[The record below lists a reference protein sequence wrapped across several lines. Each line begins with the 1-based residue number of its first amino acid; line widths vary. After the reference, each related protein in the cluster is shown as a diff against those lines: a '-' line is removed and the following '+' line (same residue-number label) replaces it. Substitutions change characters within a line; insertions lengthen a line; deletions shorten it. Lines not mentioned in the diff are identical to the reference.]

1 MAEFS
6 FTPDVETPEIDS
18 SEFSFTP
25 DENQETAK
33 INVDN
38 YNGMDL
44 VGEPG
49 EDAKPYS
56 KMDLFFKNLFTFD
69 VKSGEEVKERQQN
82 NPRIQALEKVRQE
95 GFDDVKWG
103 EVGKSLVKG
112 SLELGKSMTASPFK
126 IYGDWSMDERDT
138 SLMTPKEADEVKFN
152 NFRAQSYVKFG
163 EYIGKIWDMGINAD
177 WLKEDEETFKGTF
190 VENPSMTR
198 VLSLGA
204 SAIPSVTVFG
214 LTSKITGSRKAA
226 SVLLAGADNDD
237 LYFEAREAGESQN
250 KALALYATGTAGTAA
265 LEKYGFDQIFNQRV
279 TAPFAKR
286 VRNAVLAEGFTEGF
300 QTGYQNAV
308 KKYGYD
314 ETQELLEGV
323 LESVIAGA
331 LSGGAISAADAGYV
345 KLQNARGKLKDKGA
359 TDEALDMMQEEFA
372 RELSYH
378 RDTIEP
384 MFQTKITESLNNLD
398 KFVKEH
404 EGTAEAQK
412 ALKTKAEL
420 DEVYNLVNKSLTDN
434 GVNAEVANADAKVW
448 QGIALWGSQ
457 ETGLSPMEYIN
468 QRMPKVQQKRL
479 AEFLNEREKRVA
491 TSNESELEILRQ
503 DINRLKKGV
512 SRKASNG
519 LRLSQF
525 IKKMGGINDDRG
537 DIKAMGSSVGL
548 LNKNGISLDEAT
560 QMAWDAGYIQSTERP
575 DVNQL
580 LDLLS
585 DDLGNKPVYSFN
597 DNVKGDDRQYYLSL
611 ERALDEAGA
620 DINKD
625 SLEVINQK
633 LNDYKNSFAR
643 EDVAQ
648 YDPELDDFIPFQTG
662 VAEIDNSRLYQNLPQ
677 NIKDAVDFVFNTA
690 AIKEISGNEF
700 QKDGIPLTDKV
711 TKFYEDEYNGK
722 AHNPELGDVKLDRE
736 GVKDSL
742 GHGIG
747 SKKAAAYALVPE
759 VIEKGFIFN
768 RETNWKGRGYD
779 TAVLIAPVKIGTEDY
794 ICEVVVK
801 QGAER
806 QGFYLHEVELTKK
819 LADVFKTANGS
830 TSTSFKLIISQHIE
844 NVKKNLQS
852 QDIDLK
858 QYDPREDIPNVRGG
872 WTKAKIL
879 KYLKDNGSLRGV
891 GTATRMIAEFD
902 SVEDFKS
909 HMFYHGAKYGTSGRM
924 KPSITMSDR
933 EVENVG
939 GGGYGDK
946 YWAISLS
953 KSKKVAGNFATAS
966 GNGSIYPVLLV
977 KNAKVIEMPELD
989 DSADLED
996 HIEQLYADGVDAVWI
1011 GDKDSGEQELAVIN
1025 PKAIVNIGT
1034 SEFYK
1039 AYKLGSAENPINIR
1053 SDEEIQKIF
1062 DYAKDFTNKF
1072 PKTAPDEKI
1081 EEAKGVIRWQ
1091 SAFHGTP
1098 HAELEGGS
1106 FKLEK
1111 IGTGENAQ
1119 AHGYGLYYAAS
1130 YDVADKRYRERL
1142 TKPYT
1147 WFISFGEVEFDKKTG
1162 KYKNAFNETTLEFE
1176 VYKDFKL
1183 DAGEDID
1190 VLLKSYE
1197 QTRFLDD
1204 RTDEKIA
1211 IVNKYKDYFVNNDVH
1226 NFSDESMAKGQVYEV
1241 DLPEN
1246 PYLLDEQ
1253 KTYDEQ
1259 SDHVKQQL
1267 MALWDNLV
1275 IDDAKIVNLT
1285 GSKTNPYKNV
1295 ARHKTGREI
1304 YKDLASILGSDK
1316 AASHLLEEYDIRGIT
1331 YDGRQD
1337 GRCFVIFNPDDVKV
1351 IQKFYQ
1357 DAGRP
1362 KGAFA
1367 QNLDQKGVIYLF
1379 EDADASTFMH
1389 ETAHFFRKELEE
1401 FGTAR
1406 SKEML
1411 QKMVEWENSEF
1422 DKRYNVQQTANGFVV
1437 TDKLGNVVYGDKKP
1451 FQSVQSAREYGRNEI
1466 FARGFEQYLR
1476 DGKAPSNYLKQAFRS
1491 FWSWLR
1497 SLYKSAKDLNV
1508 EINDNIRSVYN
1519 EIIGGADLDFYLSAP
1534 VDEVLQ
1540 QRVAESKDREEYLE
1554 DVIKR
1559 AQANPYKGITGWVK
1573 EKTESNKGLVKW
1585 WNAAIVPISTR
1596 AKRVNIKLRN
1606 RLRAYD
1612 YAVNNKYN
1620 EYIAQVKPFLDKW
1633 EKFSEQDTIAFDL
1646 ALKNS
1651 YMKKQID
1658 IVNKYGAYEEFVQVK
1673 NLLNRL
1679 FDQAIDVGVEL
1690 GYTADYFPRQVEDVD
1705 GFMAYLHGSAM
1716 ASQMRRA
1723 LKDADPTNTFTN
1735 EEKAEFINKYLR
1747 GFNRKDLN
1755 KPLPGN
1761 TKDRIIDVI
1770 TPEMN
1775 KYYKPSIQALISYI
1789 DGMNQSIES
1798 RRFWGFEYES
1808 INDSIGSLTSY
1819 LVDTGVI
1826 QPEQDAEVQEILKAR
1841 FKAKGVTNKY
1851 LKKQKNF
1858 SYIYLMG
1865 GINSAITQIEDIS
1878 VAIYKAGFWNT
1889 ATSVFSKNRVGLSR
1903 EELGLEKIG
1912 QEFVEASTSSKA
1924 VSRVFKLTGLDKI
1937 DAFGKNTL
1945 INATFNKFQDMA
1957 NKDEGALRARLEPIL
1972 EGETNQT
1979 IQDIKN
1985 GEISENVKLLMFN
1998 ELADMQPIS
2007 LSEMPEWYLTSGN
2020 GRVFYMLKTFAL
2032 KRIDIFRNECFDKIR
2047 QGDVKTGIQNLF
2059 RLSMLMILC
2068 GMSKDA
2074 IINMLY
2080 GRDMDLSEM
2089 FINNLLGLTGIVSKY
2104 SLYKARDEG
2113 FSGFLSSVAIP
2124 PLFAMPSDLIGDIY
2138 KSLFTAKGKDIS
2150 DYEVWKGVPLVGR
2163 FYYWWLGGGR
2173 TKIEKKKNKK
2183 LK

>member
-1 MAEFS
+1 MKPWEMNWDN
-6 FTPDVETPEIDS
+6 TNETKTEDIKPWEKKWDTDNS
-18 SEFSFTP
+18 TDF
-25 DENQETAK
+25 
-33 INVDN
+33 NVKN
-38 YNGMDL
+38 YNGTSL
-44 VGEPG
+44 IGEAG

-56 KMDLFFKNLFTFD
+56 KMDLFLKNLFTFD
-69 VKSGEEVKERQQN
+69 VKTGAEAEERQAN
-82 NPRIQALEKVRQE
+82 NPRIQALEKVRAD

-103 EVGKSLVKG
+103 EVGKSLVRG
-112 SLELGKSMTASPFK
+112 SLELGKSATASPLK

-138 SLMTPKEADEVKFN
+138 SLMTPQELKDVKYN
-152 NFRAQSYVKFG
+152 NFKAQAYIKTG
-163 EYIGKIWDMGINAD
+163 EYIEKLWDMGLKAE
-177 WLKEDEETFKGTF
+177 WLKEDEETFRGSF

-204 SAIPSVTVFG
+204 SAIPSIGFFG
-214 LTSKITGSRKAA
+214 GAAKITGSRKAA
-226 SVLLAGADNDD
+226 SILLAGADNDD

-250 KALALYATGTAGTAA
+250 KALGLYATGTAGTAI

-279 TAPFAKR
+279 TAPLSKR
-286 VRNAVLAEGFTEGF
+286 IMSATLSEGFTEGF
-300 QTGYQNAV
+300 QTAYQNAV

-314 ETQELLEGV
+314 DTQDLFEGV
-323 LESVIAGA
+323 VESVIAGA
-331 LSGGAISAADAGYV
+331 LSGGAISTADAGYV

-359 TDEALDMMQEEFA
+359 TDEALDMMQEELA

-384 MFQTKITESLNNLD
+384 MFQSKITESLNNLE
-398 KFVKEH
+398 KFVKDN

-420 DEVYNLVNKSLTDN
+420 EEVYNLVNKSLTDN

-468 QRMPKVQQKRL
+468 QRMPKVQKKRL
-479 AEFLNEREKRVA
+479 ADFLNERERRIA
-491 TSNESELEILRQ
+491 TGNESELEILRQ

-512 SRKASNG
+512 SRKASKG

-525 IKKMGGINDDRG
+525 IKQQGGINDDRG
-537 DIKAMGSSVGL
+537 DIKSMGASVGL

-560 QMAWDAGYIQSTERP
+560 FKAWEAGYIQSTERP
-575 DVNQL
+575 EINQL

-585 DDLGNKPVYSFN
+585 DDLGNHPVYSFEDKTTE
-597 DNVKGDDRQYYLSL
+597 DNRQYYLAL
-611 ERALDEAGA
+611 EQALYEAGA

-633 LNDYKNSFAR
+633 LKAYEQSL
-643 EDVAQ
+643 AQ
-648 YDPELDDFIPFQTG
+648 ETTPQYNPELDDFIPFQSSITLS
-662 VAEIDNSRLYQNLPQ
+662 NPNL
-677 NIKDAVDFVFNTA
+677 
-690 AIKEISGNEF
+690 
-700 QKDGIPLTDKV
+700 
-711 TKFYEDEYNGK
+711 
-722 AHNPELGDVKLDRE
+722 
-736 GVKDSL
+736 
-742 GHGIG
+742 
-747 SKKAAAYALVPE
+747 
-759 VIEKGFIFN
+759 
-768 RETNWKGRGYD
+768 
-779 TAVLIAPVKIGTEDY
+779 
-794 ICEVVVK
+794 
-801 QGAER
+801 
-806 QGFYLHEVELTKK
+806 
-819 LADVFKTANGS
+819 
-830 TSTSFKLIISQHIE
+830 
-844 NVKKNLQS
+844 S
-852 QDIDLK
+852 QDIEELVSELEKDKNVSDWREIGKVSNTLSNLARQNINMDLAEYNHNIDTSSINHIFKNHGDVAKEERRGQIAVTKDDLK
-858 QYDPREDIPNVRGG
+858 NIPNIVYNWDFIAFGGKNKHNQDVIIYGKNMPDGSSVYIEEIRTGRKTLTTNTLIKYKTGVNSNSFAARIGNNVRNNTSHIKIISKKDENVNRTFYQESLNIAQENAELDKVNPAYEGETINVNG
-872 WTKAKIL
+872 VERTVYNSNGDRIAMSEPALRNFYNWFGDSKVVNKEGRPLVMYHGTNKKFEEFDKSFIGKKHKNLYQGKGFYFTKEYYKAQNYGRKIMPV
-879 KYLKDNGSLRGV
+879 YLKIENPALSDYDLKPENDGIYAGQGVYVAFNPNQIKSTSNRGTYSESDNIYYQ
-891 GTATRMIAEFD
+891 TA
-902 SVEDFKS
+902 
-909 HMFYHGAKYGTSGRM
+909 YHGGK
-924 KPSITMSDR
+924 
-933 EVENVG
+933 
-939 GGGYGDK
+939 
-946 YWAISLS
+946 
-953 KSKKVAGNFATAS
+953 
-966 GNGSIYPVLLV
+966 
-977 KNAKVIEMPELD
+977 
-989 DSADLED
+989 
-996 HIEQLYADGVDAVWI
+996 
-1011 GDKDSGEQELAVIN
+1011 
-1025 PKAIVNIGT
+1025 
-1034 SEFYK
+1034 
-1039 AYKLGSAENPINIR
+1039 
-1053 SDEEIQKIF
+1053 
-1062 DYAKDFTNKF
+1062 
-1072 PKTAPDEKI
+1072 
-1081 EEAKGVIRWQ
+1081 
-1091 SAFHGTP
+1091 
-1098 HAELEGGS
+1098 ELEGGKFS
-1106 FKLEK
+1106 LKYAGKQTGLE
-1111 IGTGENAQ
+1111 
-1119 AHGYGLYYAAS
+1119 HGYGVYLAMDRETAT
-1130 YDVADKRYRERL
+1130 RYRSTIDADFTYNGKKLSSYYEELIR
-1142 TKPYT
+1142 KN
-1147 WFISFGEVEFDKKTG
+1147 EFDK
-1162 KYKNAFNETTLEFE
+1162 AQVLE
-1176 VYKDFKL
+1176 DFLLKL
-1183 DAGEDID
+1183 DTSLMEEDLYEPIAWKWFKND
-1190 VLLKSYE
+1190 IEPNIKSE
-1197 QTRFLDD
+1197 GKL
-1204 RTDEKIA
+1204 
-1211 IVNKYKDYFVNNDVH
+1211 
-1226 NFSDESMAKGQVYEV
+1226 YEV
-1241 DLPEN
+1241 DIPEN

-1253 KTYDEQ
+1253 KTFEHQSNYIKNAIKKLNNEAINDILDE
-1259 SDHVKQQL
+1259 DTTGE
-1267 MALWDNLV
+1267 DIYGELV
-1275 IDDAKIVNLT
+1275 NYF
-1285 GSKTNPYKNV
+1285 SKTIE
-1295 ARHKTGREI
+1295 AGDLRESI
-1304 YKDLASILGSDK
+1304 NKAQKKASE
-1316 AASHLLEEYDIRGIT
+1316 ALESVGIKGIT
-1331 YDGRQD
+1331 YYSRADGQD
-1337 GRCFVIFNPDDVKV
+1337 FVIFNPDDVKV

-1357 DAGRP
+1357 DVGRP

-1497 SLYKSAKDLNV
+1497 SLYKSAKALNV
-1508 EINDNIRSVYN
+1508 DINDNIRSVYN

-1540 QRVAESKDREEYLE
+1540 QRVAESKDREEYLD

-1559 AQANPYKGITGWVK
+1559 AQAKPHKGVSGWIK
-1573 EKTESNKGLVKW
+1573 EKTESDKGLVKW

-1620 EYIAQVKPFLDKW
+1620 EYMAQVKPFLDKW
-1633 EKFSEQDTIAFDL
+1633 EKFSEQDAIAFDL

-1658 IVNKYGAYEEFVQVK
+1658 IVNKYNAYNEFVQVK
-1673 NLLNRL
+1673 NLLNSL

-1723 LKDADPTNTFTN
+1723 LKDADPTNTFTT

-1747 GFNRKDLN
+1747 GFNRRDLN

-1761 TKDRIIDVI
+1761 VKDRIIDVI

-1775 KYYKPSIQALISYI
+1775 KYYKPSMQALISYI

-1808 INDSIGSLTSY
+1808 IDDSIGSMVSY
-1819 LVDTGVI
+1819 LVDIGLI

-1841 FKAKGVTNKY
+1841 FKAKGVTNPY
-1851 LKKQKNF
+1851 LKKQKNL

-1889 ATSVFSKNRVGLSR
+1889 ATSVFSKNRKGLSR
-1903 EELGLEKIG
+1903 EELGLERIG
-1912 QEFVEASTSSKA
+1912 QEFAESSTSSKA
-1924 VSRVFKLTGLDKI
+1924 VSAVFKMTGLDKI

-1945 INATFNKFQDMA
+1945 INATFNKFQEMA
-1957 NKDEGALRARLEPIL
+1957 NKNEDALRARLEPIL
-1972 EGETNQT
+1972 EQETNQT
-1979 IQDIKN
+1979 IQDIKK

-2007 LSEMPEWYLTSGN
+2007 LSEMPEYYLTSGN

-2032 KRIDIFRNECFDKIR
+2032 KRIDIFRNECFDKIK
-2047 QGDVKTGIQNLF
+2047 QGNVKEGIQNLF
-2059 RLSMLMILC
+2059 RLSILMILC

-2080 GRDMDLSEM
+2080 GRDMDLSES
-2089 FINNLLGLTGIVSKY
+2089 FINNLLGLTGFLSKY
-2104 SLYKARDEG
+2104 SLYQLRDEG
-2113 FSGFLSSVAIP
+2113 VGGFVSSVAIP
-2124 PLFAMPSDLIGDIY
+2124 PVFSIWSDLGRDIY
-2138 KSLFTAKGKDIS
+2138 KSLFTKKGKDIS
-2150 DYEVWKGVPLVGR
+2150 DYEAWKGLPLIGR

-2173 TKIEKKKNKK
+2173 TKLEKKKNK

>member
-33 INVDN
+33 INAKN
-38 YNGMDL
+38 YNGTSL

-49 EDAKPYS
+49 EDAKPYN
-56 KMDLFFKNLFTFD
+56 KMDLFLKNLFTFD

-82 NPRIQALEKVRQE
+82 NPRIQALEKVKQE

-112 SLELGKSMTASPFK
+112 SLELGKSITASPLK
-126 IYGDWSMDERDT
+126 IYGDWAMDNRDT

-152 NFRAQSYVKFG
+152 NFRAQSYIKVG
-163 EYIGKIWDMGINAD
+163 EYIEKIWDMGIKAD

-204 SAIPSVTVFG
+204 SAMPSVGFFG
-214 LTSKITGSRKAA
+214 GVSKVTGSRKVA
-226 SVLLAGADNDD
+226 SILLAGADNDD

-250 KALALYATGTAGTAA
+250 KALGLYALGTAGTAA

-331 LSGGAISAADAGYV
+331 LSGGAISTADAGYV

-359 TDEALDMMQEEFA
+359 TDEALDMMQEEIA

-378 RDTIEP
+378 RETIEP

-420 DEVYNLVNKSLTDN
+420 DEVYNLVNKSLADN

-457 ETGLSPMEYIN
+457 ETGVSPMEYIN

-512 SRKASNG
+512 SRKASKG

-560 QMAWDAGYIQSTERP
+560 FKAWEAGYIQSTERP
-575 DVNQL
+575 EINQL

-585 DDLGNKPVYSFN
+585 DDLGNHPIYSFEDSTTE
-597 DNVKGDDRQYYLSL
+597 DNRQYYLEL
-611 ERALDEAGA
+611 ERALYEAGA

-648 YDPELDDFIPFQTG
+648 YNPELDDFIPFQAGMVQQDDKLLNRTNKNRYLTDDE
-662 VAEIDNSRLYQNLPQ
+662 VAEVE
-677 NIKDAVDFVFNTA
+677 KDAKNFATKVEALERGDLPAREQLMVLNRLPSA
-690 AIKEISGNEF
+690 YNKIKE
-700 QKDGIPLTDKV
+700 L
-711 TKFYEDEYNGK
+711 
-722 AHNPELGDVKLDRE
+722 
-736 GVKDSL
+736 
-742 GHGIG
+742 
-747 SKKAAAYALVPE
+747 
-759 VIEKGFIFN
+759 
-768 RETNWKGRGYD
+768 KGRR
-779 TAVLIAPVKIGTEDY
+779 LFI
-794 ICEVVVK
+794 
-801 QGAER
+801 
-806 QGFYLHEVELTKK
+806 
-819 LADVFKTANGS
+819 
-830 TSTSFKLIISQHIE
+830 
-844 NVKKNLQS
+844 S
-852 QDIDLK
+852 QDIYK
-858 QYDPREDIPNVRGG
+858 KIVDIPNKYNKNHNVSRERAIKLPELVADPNYILQSTSEGHEDRFVIVTNSKG
-872 WTKAKIL
+872 KKWGTRLSVIIQPSSRDAIVSAYDENINISEEKKAGRVYYDKKKELESEVSALNAKGLTSSNTGIVSPNRENVNRTFYQESLNIVQENAELDKVNPKYEGETINIDGVERTVYNSNGDRIAMSEPALRNFYKWFGDSKVVDKEGRPLVMYHGTNKKFEEFDKSFIGKKHKNLYQGKGFYFTKEYYKAQNYGRKIMPV
-879 KYLKDNGSLRGV
+879 YLK
-891 GTATRMIAEFD
+891 I
-902 SVEDFKS
+902 
-909 HMFYHGAKYGTSGRM
+909 
-924 KPSITMSDR
+924 
-933 EVENVG
+933 
-939 GGGYGDK
+939 
-946 YWAISLS
+946 
-953 KSKKVAGNFATAS
+953 
-966 GNGSIYPVLLV
+966 
-977 KNAKVIEMPELD
+977 
-989 DSADLED
+989 
-996 HIEQLYADGVDAVWI
+996 
-1011 GDKDSGEQELAVIN
+1011 
-1025 PKAIVNIGT
+1025 
-1034 SEFYK
+1034 
-1039 AYKLGSAENPINIR
+1039 ENPALSDYDLKPENDGIYAGQGVYVAFEPNQIKSTSNRGTYSESDNI
-1053 SDEEIQKIF
+1053 
-1062 DYAKDFTNKF
+1062 YL
-1072 PKTAPDEKI
+1072 
-1081 EEAKGVIRWQ
+1081 Q
-1091 SAFHGTP
+1091 SAFAGSRVDYDRP
-1098 HAELEGGS
+1098 SLEAIGS
-1106 FKLEK
+1106 
-1111 IGTGENAQ
+1111 GEGAQ
-1119 AHGYGLYYAAS
+1119 AHGWGLYYALSKDIAERYRKAF
-1130 YDVADKRYRERL
+1130 YDV
-1142 TKPYT
+1142 
-1147 WFISFGEVEFDKKTG
+1147 ISHNVAEKVKEFGKDGAIEFYKQEARKAEQRAKIFENEVPVLAQKAYEDVKAYNQMAEMAKTEG
-1162 KYKNAFNETTLEFE
+1162 
-1176 VYKDFKL
+1176 
-1183 DAGEDID
+1183 
-1190 VLLKSYE
+1190 
-1197 QTRFLDD
+1197 
-1204 RTDEKIA
+1204 
-1211 IVNKYKDYFVNNDVH
+1211 
-1226 NFSDESMAKGQVYEV
+1226 KGQVHEV
-1241 DLPEN
+1241 DIPEN
-1246 PYLLDEQ
+1246 PYLLDEDL
-1253 KTYDEQ
+1253 YFRHQ
-1259 SDHVKQQL
+1259 SEFVQSKIKE
-1267 MALWDNLV
+1267 LV
-1275 IDDAKIVNLT
+1275 EKEGLT
-1285 GSKTNPYKNV
+1285 DKF
-1295 ARHKTGREI
+1295 EI
-1304 YKDLASILGSDK
+1304 YQSKENPRYNILENSSGKEIYEIISEALGSDK
-1316 AASHLLEEYDIRGIT
+1316 DASLLLEKYGIKGIT
-1331 YDGRQD
+1331 YMGRQD

-1367 QNLDQKGVIYLF
+1367 QNLNQKGVIYLF

-1401 FGTAR
+1401 FGTDR

-1508 EINDNIRSVYN
+1508 DINDNIRSVYN

-1559 AQANPYKGITGWVK
+1559 AQAKPYKGVTGWVK
-1573 EKTESNKGLVKW
+1573 EKTESDKGLVKW

-1620 EYIAQVKPFLDKW
+1620 EYMAQVNPFLDKW
-1633 EKFSEQDTIAFDL
+1633 EKFSEQDAIAFDL

-1658 IVNKYGAYEEFVQVK
+1658 IVNKYNAYNEFVQVK
-1673 NLLNRL
+1673 NLLNSL

-1690 GYTADYFPRQVEDVD
+1690 GYKADYFPRQVEDVD

-1723 LKDADPTNTFTN
+1723 LKDADPTNTFTT

-1747 GFNRKDLN
+1747 GFNRRDLN

-1761 TKDRIIDVI
+1761 VKDRIIDVI

-1775 KYYKPSIQALISYI
+1775 KYYKPSMQALISYI

-1808 INDSIGSLTSY
+1808 IDDSIGSMVSY
-1819 LVDTGVI
+1819 LVDIGLI

-1841 FKAKGVTNKY
+1841 FKAKGVTNPY
-1851 LKKQKNF
+1851 LKKQKNL

-1889 ATSVFSKNRVGLSR
+1889 ATSVFSKNRKGLSR
-1903 EELGLEKIG
+1903 EELGLERIG
-1912 QEFVEASTSSKA
+1912 QEFAESSTSSKA
-1924 VSRVFKLTGLDKI
+1924 VSAVFKMTGLDKI

-1945 INATFNKFQDMA
+1945 INATFNKFQEMA
-1957 NKDEGALRARLEPIL
+1957 NKDEDVLRARLEPIL
-1972 EGETNQT
+1972 EQETNQT
-1979 IQDIKN
+1979 IQDIKK

-2007 LSEMPEWYLTSGN
+2007 LSEMPEYYLTSGN

-2032 KRIDIFRNECFDKIR
+2032 KRIDIFRNECFDKIK
-2047 QGDVKTGIQNLF
+2047 QGNVKEGIQNLF
-2059 RLSMLMILC
+2059 RLSILMILC

-2080 GRDMDLSEM
+2080 GRDMDLSES
-2089 FINNLLGLTGIVSKY
+2089 FINNLLGLTGFLSKY
-2104 SLYKARDEG
+2104 SLYQLRDEG
-2113 FSGFLSSVAIP
+2113 VGGFVSSVAIP
-2124 PLFAMPSDLIGDIY
+2124 PVFSIWSDLGRDIY
-2138 KSLFTAKGKDIS
+2138 KSLFTKKGKDIS
-2150 DYEVWKGVPLVGR
+2150 DYEVWKGLPLIGR

-2173 TKIEKKKNKK
+2173 TKLEKKKNK

>member
-6 FTPDVETPEIDS
+6 FTPDIETPEIDS

-44 VGEPG
+44 VGKPG
-49 EDAKPYS
+49 EDTKPYS
-56 KMDLFFKNLFTFD
+56 KMDLFLKNLFTFE
-69 VKSGEEVKERQQN
+69 VKSGEEVKERQEN
-82 NPRIQALEKVRQE
+82 NTRIQALKKVRNE
-95 GFDDVKWG
+95 GFENVKWG
-103 EVGKSLVKG
+103 EVGKSYVKS
-112 SLELGKSMTASPFK
+112 SLELGKKATGTFLRD
-126 IYGDWSMDERDT
+126 YGDWAMDESDT
-138 SLMTPKEADEVKFN
+138 SLMTPEEIKDVKRN
-152 NFRAQSYVKFG
+152 NFVAQSYIKIG
-163 EYIGKIWDMGINAD
+163 ECIEKLFDMG
-177 WLKEDEETFKGTF
+177 LKSDLLKLDEETFKGSF

-198 VLSLGA
+198 TLSLGA
-204 SAIPSVTVFG
+204 SGIASVSFFAA
-214 LTSKITGSRKAA
+214 LTKITGSSKLA
-226 SVLLAGADNDD
+226 SVILAGADNIDM
-237 LYFEAREAGESQN
+237 YSEAREAGKTQN
-250 KALALYATGTAGTAA
+250 EALALTATGTAGTAI
-265 LEKYGFDQIFNQRV
+265 LEKYGADQIFN
-279 TAPFAKR
+279 
-286 VRNAVLAEGFTEGF
+286 RNVVVPMARQINNAMLAELFTEGF
-300 QTGYQNAV
+300 QTYYQNAI
-308 KKYGYD
+308 KKFGYD
-314 ETQELLEGV
+314 ETQELLDGV
-323 LESVIAGA
+323 LEASIGGW
-331 LSGGAISAADAGYV
+331 LSGGAVSAFDAGYV
-345 KLQNARGKLKDKGA
+345 KLQDARGKLKDKGA
-359 TDEALDMMQEEFA
+359 ADEVLDMLQEEFA

-434 GVNAEVANADAKVW
+434 GVNAEVANADAKIW

-468 QRMPKVQQKRL
+468 RRMPKVQKKRL
-479 AEFLNEREKRVA
+479 AEFLNERERRVA

-512 SRKASNG
+512 SRKASKG

-537 DIKAMGSSVGL
+537 DIKSMGASVGL

-560 QMAWDAGYIQSTERP
+560 RMAWDAGYIQSTERP

-597 DNVKGDDRQYYLSL
+597 DNTKDDNRQYYLSL

-625 SLEVINQK
+625 SLEVINRK

-648 YDPELDDFIPFQTG
+648 YNPELDDFIPFQFAGPKAQTAALDKLDIAKQFETEGMDSEQIRQQTG
-662 VAEIDNSRLYQNLPQ
+662 WFKGPDTTHYI
-677 NIKDAVDFVFNTA
+677 VFNSEQA
-690 AIKEISGNEF
+690 KSVDNKGEW
-700 QKDGIPLTDKV
+700 
-711 TKFYEDEYNGK
+711 
-722 AHNPELGDVKLDRE
+722 
-736 GVKDSL
+736 GVR
-742 GHGIG
+742 
-747 SKKAAAYALVPE
+747 
-759 VIEKGFIFN
+759 N
-768 RETNWKGRGYD
+768 RN
-779 TAVLIAPVKIGTEDY
+779 
-794 ICEVVVK
+794 
-801 QGAER
+801 
-806 QGFYLHEVELTKK
+806 FYL
-819 LADVFKTANGS
+819 
-830 TSTSFKLIISQHIE
+830 
-844 NVKKNLQS
+844 
-852 QDIDLK
+852 
-858 QYDPREDIPNVRGG
+858 
-872 WTKAKIL
+872 
-879 KYLKDNGSLRGV
+879 
-891 GTATRMIAEFD
+891 
-902 SVEDFKS
+902 
-909 HMFYHGAKYGTSGRM
+909 
-924 KPSITMSDR
+924 
-933 EVENVG
+933 
-939 GGGYGDK
+939 
-946 YWAISLS
+946 
-953 KSKKVAGNFATAS
+953 
-966 GNGSIYPVLLV
+966 
-977 KNAKVIEMPELD
+977 
-989 DSADLED
+989 
-996 HIEQLYADGVDAVWI
+996 
-1011 GDKDSGEQELAVIN
+1011 
-1025 PKAIVNIGT
+1025 
-1034 SEFYK
+1034 
-1039 AYKLGSAENPINIR
+1039 
-1053 SDEEIQKIF
+1053 
-1062 DYAKDFTNKF
+1062 
-1072 PKTAPDEKI
+1072 
-1081 EEAKGVIRWQ
+1081 
-1091 SAFHGTP
+1091 
-1098 HAELEGGS
+1098 
-1106 FKLEK
+1106 
-1111 IGTGENAQ
+1111 
-1119 AHGYGLYYAAS
+1119 
-1130 YDVADKRYRERL
+1130 
-1142 TKPYT
+1142 
-1147 WFISFGEVEFDKKTG
+1147 
-1162 KYKNAFNETTLEFE
+1162 
-1176 VYKDFKL
+1176 
-1183 DAGEDID
+1183 
-1190 VLLKSYE
+1190 
-1197 QTRFLDD
+1197 
-1204 RTDEKIA
+1204 
-1211 IVNKYKDYFVNNDVH
+1211 
-1226 NFSDESMAKGQVYEV
+1226 
-1241 DLPEN
+1241 
-1246 PYLLDEQ
+1246 
-1253 KTYDEQ
+1253 
-1259 SDHVKQQL
+1259 
-1267 MALWDNLV
+1267 
-1275 IDDAKIVNLT
+1275 
-1285 GSKTNPYKNV
+1285 
-1295 ARHKTGREI
+1295 
-1304 YKDLASILGSDK
+1304 
-1316 AASHLLEEYDIRGIT
+1316 
-1331 YDGRQD
+1331 
-1337 GRCFVIFNPDDVKV
+1337 
-1351 IQKFYQ
+1351 Q

-1411 QKMVEWENSEF
+1411 QKMIEWENSEF

-1559 AQANPYKGITGWVK
+1559 AQAKPHKGVSGWIK
-1573 EKTESNKGLVKW
+1573 EKTESDKGLVKW

-1620 EYIAQVKPFLDKW
+1620 EYMAQVKPFLDKW
-1633 EKFSEQDTIAFDL
+1633 EKFSEQDAIAFDL

-1658 IVNKYGAYEEFVQVK
+1658 IVNKYGAYDEFVQVK

-1723 LKDADPTNTFTN
+1723 LKDADPTNTFTT

-1747 GFNRKDLN
+1747 GFNRRDLN

-1761 TKDRIIDVI
+1761 VKDRIIDVI

-1775 KYYKPSIQALISYI
+1775 KYYKPSMQALISYI

-1798 RRFWGFEYES
+1798 RRFWGFEYKS
-1808 INDSIGSLTSY
+1808 IDDSIGSMVSY
-1819 LVDTGVI
+1819 LVDVGLV

-1851 LKKQKNF
+1851 LKKQKNL

-1865 GINSAITQIEDIS
+1865 GINSTITQIEDIS

-1889 ATSVFSKNRVGLSR
+1889 ATSVFSKNRKGLSR

-1924 VSRVFKLTGLDKI
+1924 VNTVFKMTGLDKI

-1945 INATFNKFQDMA
+1945 INATFNKFQEMA
-1957 NKDEGALRARLEPIL
+1957 NKNEDALRARLEPIL
-1972 EGETNQT
+1972 EQETNQT

-2007 LSEMPEWYLTSGN
+2007 LSEMPEYYLTSGN
-2020 GRVFYMLKTFAL
+2020 GRIFYMLKTFAL
-2032 KRIDIFRNECFDKIR
+2032 KRIDIFRNECFDKIK
-2047 QGDVKTGIQNLF
+2047 QGNVKEGIQNLF
-2059 RLSMLMILC
+2059 RLSIIMILC
-2068 GMSKDA
+2068 GMTKDA
-2074 IINMLY
+2074 IINIVF

-2089 FINNLLGLTGIVSKY
+2089 FINNLLGLTGFFSKY
-2104 SLYKARDEG
+2104 SLYQLRDEG
-2113 FSGFLSSVAIP
+2113 VEGFVSSVAIP
-2124 PLFAMPSDLIGDIY
+2124 PVFSIWSDLGRDIY
-2138 KSLFTAKGKDIS
+2138 KSLFTKKGKDIS
-2150 DYEVWKGVPLVGR
+2150 DYEIWKGLPLIGR

-2173 TKIEKKKNKK
+2173 TKIEKKKNK

>member
-25 DENQETAK
+25 DETQETAN
-33 INVDN
+33 INIDN

-44 VGEPG
+44 VGDPG

-56 KMDLFFKNLFTFD
+56 KMDLFLKNLFTFD
-69 VKSGEEVKERQQN
+69 VKSGEEVAEKQKN
-82 NPRIQALEKVRQE
+82 NPRVQALEKVKTD
-95 GFDDVKWG
+95 GLDDVKWG

-112 SLELGKSMTASPFK
+112 SFHLGKKVTGSFLVA
-126 IYGDWSMDERDT
+126 YGDHMMDERDT
-138 SLMTPKEADEVKFN
+138 SLMTPKEADEVKRN
-152 NFRAQSYVKFG
+152 NFTAQSYMKVG
-163 EYIGKIWDMGINAD
+163 GYIEKLWDMGINAD
-177 WLKEDEETFKGTF
+177 WLKEDEEIFKGTF

-204 SAIPSVTVFG
+204 SGIPSVYFFAGITK
-214 LTSKITGSRKAA
+214 LTGSRNLA
-226 SVLLAGADNDD
+226 SIILSGADNIDM
-237 LYFEAREAGESQN
+237 YFEARKAGESQN
-250 KALALYATGTAGTAA
+250 KSLAIFATGTAGTAV
-265 LEKYGFDQIFNQRV
+265 LEKYGADQIFNRKV
-279 TAPFAKR
+279 AMPMANKIK
-286 VRNAVLAEGFTEGF
+286 NAMLAEGLTEGT
-300 QTGYQNAV
+300 QTFYQNAV

-314 ETQELLEGV
+314 ETQDLIEAV
-323 LESVIAGA
+323 IESVISGG

-359 TDEALDMMQEEFA
+359 TDEVLDKMQEEFA

-378 RDTIEP
+378 RETIEP
-384 MFQTKITESLNNLD
+384 MFQSKITESLNNLD

-434 GVNAEVANADAKVW
+434 GVNAEVANSDAKVW

-512 SRKASNG
+512 SRKASKG

-597 DNVKGDDRQYYLSL
+597 DNTKDDNRQYYLEL
-611 ERALDEAGA
+611 ERALDQAGA

-648 YDPELDDFIPFQTG
+648 YNPELDDFIPFQTG
-662 VAEIDNSRLYQNLPQ
+662 ESKALSVNISRDDYINPSQNYELPRLNKLDLEKLGKEDKPVILKKNIIQKNKNNHPEVSIDEYNDILTDTLINTTEILQVQPNKKPNYYTFVNVNKNDVSVVELSDNKDSYEVVNFFKINTKRLEEYRN
-677 NIKDAVDFVFNTA
+677 KTA
-690 AIKEISGNEF
+690 
-700 QKDGIPLTDKV
+700 KDGGDIIITERKTQGAARLSALQSYDNNISPNRENVNRTFYQESLNIAVENAALDKV
-711 TKFYEDEYNGK
+711 NPAYEDETINIDGVERTVYNS
-722 AHNPELGDVKLDRE
+722 NGDRIAQSEPALRNFYKWF
-736 GVKDSL
+736 GDSKVVDEQGRPL
-742 GHGIG
+742 VVYHGTDAEQFYVFDG
-747 SKKAAAYALVPE
+747 EYSFFTNNEENAKYFS
-759 VIEKGFIFN
+759 KGFGKEENQRVMPVYLNMSNPLVIDA
-768 RETNWKGRGYD
+768 KGNDYNDIRIPSQIKSYFDDSRGMID
-779 TAVLIAPVKIGTEDY
+779 EIASATKHLGKNDGVIVKNVKEGSNIIANDY
-794 ICEVVVK
+794 ISFNPNQIK
-801 QGAER
+801 
-806 QGFYLHEVELTKK
+806 
-819 LADVFKTANGS
+819 S
-830 TSTSFKLIISQHIE
+830 TS
-844 NVKKNLQS
+844 N
-852 QDIDLK
+852 
-858 QYDPREDIPNVRGG
+858 RG
-872 WTKAKIL
+872 TYSESDNI
-879 KYLKDNGSLRGV
+879 YL
-891 GTATRMIAEFD
+891 
-902 SVEDFKS
+902 
-909 HMFYHGAKYGTSGRM
+909 
-924 KPSITMSDR
+924 
-933 EVENVG
+933 
-939 GGGYGDK
+939 
-946 YWAISLS
+946 
-953 KSKKVAGNFATAS
+953 
-966 GNGSIYPVLLV
+966 
-977 KNAKVIEMPELD
+977 
-989 DSADLED
+989 
-996 HIEQLYADGVDAVWI
+996 
-1011 GDKDSGEQELAVIN
+1011 
-1025 PKAIVNIGT
+1025 
-1034 SEFYK
+1034 
-1039 AYKLGSAENPINIR
+1039 
-1053 SDEEIQKIF
+1053 
-1062 DYAKDFTNKF
+1062 
-1072 PKTAPDEKI
+1072 
-1081 EEAKGVIRWQ
+1081 Q
-1091 SAFHGTP
+1091 SAFAGSRVDYDRP
-1098 HAELEGGS
+1098 SLEAIGS
-1106 FKLEK
+1106 
-1111 IGTGENAQ
+1111 GEGAQ
-1119 AHGYGLYYAAS
+1119 AHGWGLYYALSKDVAES
-1130 YDVADKRYRERL
+1130 YRKAFYDV
-1142 TKPYT
+1142 
-1147 WFISFGEVEFDKKTG
+1147 ISHNVAEKVKELGKNGAIEFYKQEAQKAEQRAKIFENEVP
-1162 KYKNAFNETTLEFE
+1162 
-1176 VYKDFKL
+1176 
-1183 DAGEDID
+1183 
-1190 VLLKSYE
+1190 VLAQKSYE
-1197 QTRFLDD
+1197 
-1204 RTDEKIA
+1204 
-1211 IVNKYKDYFVNNDVH
+1211 DVKAY
-1226 NFSDESMAKGQVYEV
+1226 NQMAEMAKTEGKGQVHEV
-1241 DLPEN
+1241 DIPEN
-1246 PYLLDEQ
+1246 PYLLDEDL
-1253 KTYDEQ
+1253 YFRHQ
-1259 SDHVKQQL
+1259 SEFVQSKIKE
-1267 MALWDNLV
+1267 LV
-1275 IDDAKIVNLT
+1275 EKEGLT
-1285 GSKTNPYKNV
+1285 DKF
-1295 ARHKTGREI
+1295 EI
-1304 YKDLASILGSDK
+1304 YQSKENPRYNILENSSGKEIYEIISEALGSDK
-1316 AASHLLEEYDIRGIT
+1316 DASLLLEKYGIKGIT
-1331 YDGRQD
+1331 YMGRQD

-1357 DAGRP
+1357 DTGRP

-1540 QRVAESKDREEYLE
+1540 QRVAETKDREEYLE

-1559 AQANPYKGITGWVK
+1559 AQAKPYKGVTGWVK

-1620 EYIAQVKPFLDKW
+1620 EYMAQVKPFLDKW
-1633 EKFSEQDTIAFDL
+1633 EKFSDQDTIAFDL

-1705 GFMAYLHGSAM
+1705 GFMAYMHGSAM

-1851 LKKQKNF
+1851 LKKQKNL

-1912 QEFVEASTSSKA
+1912 QEFVEASTSSQA
-1924 VSRVFKLTGLDKI
+1924 VSKVFKWTGLDKI

-1957 NKDEGALRARLEPIL
+1957 NKDEDALRARLEPIL
-1972 EGETNQT
+1972 EQETNQT

-2080 GRDMDLSEM
+2080 GREMELSES
-2089 FINNLLGLTGIVSKY
+2089 FINNLLGLTGFMSKY

>member
-25 DENQETAK
+25 DENQETAQ
-33 INVDN
+33 INVKN
-38 YNGMDL
+38 YNGTSL
-44 VGEPG
+44 VGELG

-56 KMDLFFKNLFTFD
+56 KMDLFLKNLFTFE
-69 VKSGEEVKERQQN
+69 VKSGEEVKENQAN
-82 NPRIQALEKVRQE
+82 NPRIQALEKVKDE
-95 GFDDVKWG
+95 GFEGVKWG
-103 EVGKSLVKG
+103 EVGKQLVKG
-112 SLELGKSMTASPFK
+112 SLELGKSITASPLK
-126 IYGDWSMDERDT
+126 IYGDWAMDNRDT

-152 NFRAQSYVKFG
+152 NFRAQSYIKVG
-163 EYIGKIWDMGINAD
+163 EYIEKIWDMGIKAD
-177 WLKEDEETFKGTF
+177 WLKEDEETFKGSF

-204 SAIPSVTVFG
+204 SAIPSVGFFG
-214 LTSKITGSRKAA
+214 GVSKVTGSRKVA
-226 SVLLAGADNDD
+226 SILLAGADNDD

-265 LEKYGFDQIFNQRV
+265 LEKYGFDQIFNERV
-279 TAPFAKR
+279 TAPLGKR
-286 VRNAVLAEGFTEGF
+286 ILKAALSEGFTESF
-300 QTGYQNAV
+300 QAGYQNAV

-314 ETQELLEGV
+314 DTQELLEGV
-323 LESVIAGA
+323 VESFIAGA
-331 LSGGAISAADAGYV
+331 LSGGAISSADAGYI
-345 KLQNARGKLKDKGA
+345 KLQRARGKLKEKGA

-384 MFQTKITESLNNLD
+384 MFQTKITESLNNLE

-512 SRKASNG
+512 SRKVSKG

-597 DNVKGDDRQYYLSL
+597 DNTKDDNRQYYLEL
-611 ERALDEAGA
+611 ERALDQAGA

-633 LNDYKNSFAR
+633 LNDYKSSFAR

-648 YDPELDDFIPFQTG
+648 YNPELDDFIPFQGG
-662 VAEIDNSRLYQNLPQ
+662 VSGIELSGKELGNYQDANDLRRKAYKYFQDNLQGKYATHPVLGKIKFIRRGINKVKSTSADIDKLKLVP
-677 NIKDAVDFVFNTA
+677 K
-690 AIKEISGNEF
+690 IKEIIEGAEYLRSETPN
-700 QKDGIPLTDKV
+700 KPHDGIVKFHYLSNSVMLEGNNISVFISIAEDNEGNFFYNINKDK
-711 TKFYEDEYNGK
+711 NQ
-722 AHNPELGDVKLDRE
+722 P
-736 GVKDSL
+736 SQ
-742 GHGIG
+742 
-747 SKKAAAYALVPE
+747 
-759 VIEKGFIFN
+759 
-768 RETNWKGRGYD
+768 D
-779 TAVLIAPVKIGTEDY
+779 TAVQMRSGEG
-794 ICEVVVK
+794 VVDNSAINV
-801 QGAER
+801 
-806 QGFYLHEVELTKK
+806 
-819 LADVFKTANGS
+819 N
-830 TSTSFKLIISQHIE
+830 ISPNRE
-844 NVKKNLQS
+844 NVN
-852 QDIDLK
+852 
-858 QYDPREDIPNVRGG
+858 R
-872 WTKAKIL
+872 T
-879 KYLKDNGSLRGV
+879 
-891 GTATRMIAEFD
+891 
-902 SVEDFKS
+902 
-909 HMFYHGAKYGTSGRM
+909 FY
-924 KPSITMSDR
+924 
-933 EVENVG
+933 
-939 GGGYGDK
+939 
-946 YWAISLS
+946 
-953 KSKKVAGNFATAS
+953 
-966 GNGSIYPVLLV
+966 
-977 KNAKVIEMPELD
+977 
-989 DSADLED
+989 
-996 HIEQLYADGVDAVWI
+996 
-1011 GDKDSGEQELAVIN
+1011 
-1025 PKAIVNIGT
+1025 
-1034 SEFYK
+1034 
-1039 AYKLGSAENPINIR
+1039 
-1053 SDEEIQKIF
+1053 
-1062 DYAKDFTNKF
+1062 
-1072 PKTAPDEKI
+1072 
-1081 EEAKGVIRWQ
+1081 Q
-1091 SAFHGTP
+1091 SAFAGSRVDYDRPSLEAIGSGEGQQVHGW
-1098 HAELEGGS
+1098 
-1106 FKLEK
+1106 
-1111 IGTGENAQ
+1111 
-1119 AHGYGLYYAAS
+1119 GLYYALSKDVAEGYREAFTS
-1130 YDVADKRYRERL
+1130 DPYNTSWKIDEVPLNDFLGDLYNQETFEYFENVRNKIQSKDAQEAKDNLLHSLYDVSRMYYKKHKEGRKNLFTKDTYHNPEDLRLAELAEEKRDFVATLRADD
-1142 TKPYT
+1142 
-1147 WFISFGEVEFDKKTG
+1147 ISI
-1162 KYKNAFNETTLEFE
+1162 N
-1176 VYKDFKL
+1176 
-1183 DAGEDID
+1183 
-1190 VLLKSYE
+1190 
-1197 QTRFLDD
+1197 Q
-1204 RTDEKIA
+1204 
-1211 IVNKYKDYFVNNDVH
+1211 
-1226 NFSDESMAKGQVYEV
+1226 GQVHEV
-1241 DLPEN
+1241 DIPEN
-1246 PYLLDEQ
+1246 PYLLDEGLSFS
-1253 KTYDEQ
+1253 EQ
-1259 SDHVKQQL
+1259 SDFVKERIAKLAEDFDSLNGNTKFADALLQGNQTGKTIYNKLAQL
-1267 MALWDNLV
+1267 LGDEEYQS
-1275 IDDAKIVNLT
+1275 DEYIVVSED
-1285 GSKTNPYKNV
+1285 SKKQ
-1295 ARHKTGREI
+1295 
-1304 YKDLASILGSDK
+1304 ASK
-1316 AASHLLEEYDIRGIT
+1316 LLEQYGIKGIT
-1331 YDGRQD
+1331 YVGARD

-1411 QKMVEWENSEF
+1411 QKMIEWENSEF

-1540 QRVAESKDREEYLE
+1540 QRVAETKDREEYLE

-1559 AQANPYKGITGWVK
+1559 AQAKPYKGVTGWVK

-1620 EYIAQVKPFLDKW
+1620 EYLAQVKPFLDKW
-1633 EKFSEQDTIAFDL
+1633 EKFSEQDAIAFDL

-1747 GFNRKDLN
+1747 GFNRRDLN

-1851 LKKQKNF
+1851 LKKQKNL

-1889 ATSVFSKNRVGLSR
+1889 ATSVFSKNRKGLSR

-1912 QEFVEASTSSKA
+1912 QEFVEASTSSQA
-1924 VSRVFKLTGLDKI
+1924 VSTVFKLTGLDKI

-1957 NKDEGALRARLEPIL
+1957 NKDEDALRARLEPIL
-1972 EGETNQT
+1972 EQETNQT

-2059 RLSMLMILC
+2059 RLSMIMILC

-2074 IINMLY
+2074 IINMLF

-2150 DYEVWKGVPLVGR
+2150 DYEVWKGIPLVGR

>member
-25 DENQETAK
+25 DENQETAN
-33 INVDN
+33 INVKN
-38 YNGMDL
+38 YNGTSL

-49 EDAKPYS
+49 EDAKPYN
-56 KMDLFFKNLFTFD
+56 KMDLFLKNLFTFD

-82 NPRIQALEKVRQE
+82 NPRIQALEKVKQE

-112 SLELGKSMTASPFK
+112 SLELGKSITASPLK

-152 NFRAQSYVKFG
+152 NFRAQSYIKVG
-163 EYIGKIWDMGINAD
+163 EYIEKIWDMGIKAD

-204 SAIPSVTVFG
+204 SAIPSVGFFG
-214 LTSKITGSRKAA
+214 GVSKVTGSRKVA
-226 SVLLAGADNDD
+226 SILLAGADNDD

-265 LEKYGFDQIFNQRV
+265 LEKYGFDQIFNERV
-279 TAPFAKR
+279 TAPLGKR
-286 VRNAVLAEGFTEGF
+286 ILKAALSEGFTESF
-300 QTGYQNAV
+300 QAGYQNAV

-314 ETQELLEGV
+314 DTQELLEGV
-323 LESVIAGA
+323 VESFIAGA
-331 LSGGAISAADAGYV
+331 LSGGAISSADAGYI
-345 KLQNARGKLKDKGA
+345 KLQRARGKLKEKGA

-378 RDTIEP
+378 RETIEP

-512 SRKASNG
+512 SRKASKG

-597 DNVKGDDRQYYLSL
+597 DNTKDDNRQYYLEL
-611 ERALDEAGA
+611 ERALDQAGA

-648 YDPELDDFIPFQTG
+648 YNPELDDFIPFQGG
-662 VAEIDNSRLYQNLPQ
+662 VSGKDKNQPSQDTAVQMRSGEGVVDNSAINVNISPNRENVNRTFYQESLNIAQENAELDKVNPKYEGETINIDGVERTVYNSNGDRIAMSEPALRNFYKWFGDSKVVDEQGRPIVVYHGTNERFNIFKGSAFNFTRDRDVAQTYGNKIVAVYLKSNNNIEIDFDGRSAFYFLGKLMNPQ
-677 NIKDAVDFVFNTA
+677 EIIDKIIEIKSDIDNHYNIDD
-690 AIKEISGNEF
+690 
-700 QKDGIPLTDKV
+700 
-711 TKFYEDEYNGK
+711 
-722 AHNPELGDVKLDRE
+722 
-736 GVKDSL
+736 
-742 GHGIG
+742 
-747 SKKAAAYALVPE
+747 E
-759 VIEKGFIFN
+759 VIEELKNLGFEEFSPDSLDGI
-768 RETNWKGRGYD
+768 
-779 TAVLIAPVKIGTEDY
+779 
-794 ICEVVVK
+794 
-801 QGAER
+801 
-806 QGFYLHEVELTKK
+806 
-819 LADVFKTANGS
+819 VFKNVLDNFGLGGKSSENYVVFNPNQIKS
-830 TSTSFKLIISQHIE
+830 TS
-844 NVKKNLQS
+844 N
-852 QDIDLK
+852 
-858 QYDPREDIPNVRGG
+858 RG
-872 WTKAKIL
+872 T
-879 KYLKDNGSLRGV
+879 YSESDN
-891 GTATRMIAEFD
+891 
-902 SVEDFKS
+902 
-909 HMFYHGAKYGTSGRM
+909 
-924 KPSITMSDR
+924 
-933 EVENVG
+933 
-939 GGGYGDK
+939 
-946 YWAISLS
+946 
-953 KSKKVAGNFATAS
+953 
-966 GNGSIYPVLLV
+966 IY
-977 KNAKVIEMPELD
+977 
-989 DSADLED
+989 
-996 HIEQLYADGVDAVWI
+996 Y
-1011 GDKDSGEQELAVIN
+1011 
-1025 PKAIVNIGT
+1025 
-1034 SEFYK
+1034 
-1039 AYKLGSAENPINIR
+1039 
-1053 SDEEIQKIF
+1053 
-1062 DYAKDFTNKF
+1062 
-1072 PKTAPDEKI
+1072 
-1081 EEAKGVIRWQ
+1081 Q

-1098 HAELEGGS
+1098 HAELEGGHFS
-1106 FKLEK
+1106 LEK
-1111 IGTGENAQ
+1111 MGSGENAQ
-1119 AHGYGLYYAAS
+1119 AHGYGLYYTAS
-1130 YDVADKRYRERL
+1130 YNIADERYRKRL
-1142 TKPYT
+1142 IKPYT
-1147 WFISFGEVEFDKKTG
+1147 DFISFGDVEYDQETG
-1162 KYKNAFNETTLEFE
+1162 KYKNAFNFKSLEFE
-1176 VYKDFKL
+1176 VYRDFKL
-1183 DAGEDID
+1183 DAEEDFD
-1190 VLLKSYE
+1190 VLIKSYE
-1197 QTRFLDD
+1197 QMKGIVEDIED
-1204 RTDEKIA
+1204 RIKIA
-1211 IVNKYKDYFVNNDVH
+1211 NKYKDYFIKGDVH
-1226 NFSDESMAKGQVYEV
+1226 NFVDDSAAKGQVYEV

-1253 KTYDEQ
+1253 KTYEEQ
-1259 SDHVKQQL
+1259 SDFVKFVL
-1267 MALWDNLV
+1267 DK
-1275 IDDAKIVNLT
+1275 IGDDFGIKVKGQIQAGVNF
-1285 GSKTNPYKNV
+1285 
-1295 ARHKTGREI
+1295 HDITGRYI
-1304 YKDLASILGSDK
+1304 YSKLSGKLGSAK
-1316 AASHLLEEYDIRGIT
+1316 AASQKLNEYGIKGIT

-1401 FGTAR
+1401 FGTTR

-1519 EIIGGADLDFYLSAP
+1519 EIIGGVDLDFYLSAP

-1540 QRVAESKDREEYLE
+1540 QRVAETKDREEYLE

-1559 AQANPYKGITGWVK
+1559 AQAKPYKGVTGWVK

-1633 EKFSEQDTIAFDL
+1633 AKFSDQDTIAFDL

-1705 GFMAYLHGSAM
+1705 GFMAYMHGSAM

-1747 GFNRKDLN
+1747 GFNRRDLN

-1851 LKKQKNF
+1851 LQKQKNF

-1957 NKDEGALRARLEPIL
+1957 NKDEDALRARLEPIL
-1972 EGETNQT
+1972 EQETNQT

-2080 GRDMDLSEM
+2080 GRDMELSES
-2089 FINNLLGLTGIVSKY
+2089 FVNNLLGLTGFMSKY

-2124 PLFAMPSDLIGDIY
+2124 PLLAFYSDLIGDIY
-2138 KSLFTAKGKDIS
+2138 KSLFTAKGKDIL
-2150 DYEVWKGVPLVGR
+2150 DYEILKGVPLGGR
-2163 FYYWWLGGGR
+2163 FYYWWRGGGR